1 MRFGII
7 AIQIDAL
14 IPLGLSAQ
22 ETIQN
27 IAEFDQARVARTL
40 AVKGFNLIEIGND
53 LGIFLPHIL
62 EPPAIEK
69 LACLSE
75 EMNLAYTIHLPL
87 WSVEPSTPLEAVR
100 SGSVQALIEDIHRT
114 QPLNPEMYV
123 LHATGALAAEFYR
136 MNMPDIAKQYTLQQF
151 QSGAEKSIKTILSKT
166 ELPSR
171 KIAIETI
178 EFPFE
183 MTLALAENLDLSMC
197 LDTGHVIVGFS
208 GPIGVFDALEACLPR
223 LGEVHLHDGP
233 WQGPEHKIG
242 YQKDHQA
249 LGKGDL
255 DAARF
260 LDRLQEAN
268 FKGPIIFELSMQ
280 EALDSIDYIR
290 ELRPNYID

>member
-7 AIQIDAL
+7 AIQINAL
-14 IPLGLSAQ
+14 IPPGFSPQ
-22 ETIQN
+22 ETVRH
-27 IAEFDQARVARTL
+27 IAEFDQAGVVRAL
-40 AVKGFNLIEIGND
+40 AAKGFNLIEIGND

-69 LACLSE
+69 LARLSE
-75 EMNLAYTIHLPL
+75 EMNLTYTVHLPL

-151 QSGAEKSIKTILSKT
+151 QGGAEKSIKAILSET
-166 ELPSR
+166 GIPSR

-183 MTLALAENLDLSMC
+183 MTLALAESLNLSMC

-208 GPIGVFDALEACLPR
+208 GPISVFDALEACLPR

-255 DAARF
+255 DVARF

-268 FKGPIIFELSMQ
+268 FKGPIIFELSVQ

-290 ELRPNYID
+290 DLRPDYLD